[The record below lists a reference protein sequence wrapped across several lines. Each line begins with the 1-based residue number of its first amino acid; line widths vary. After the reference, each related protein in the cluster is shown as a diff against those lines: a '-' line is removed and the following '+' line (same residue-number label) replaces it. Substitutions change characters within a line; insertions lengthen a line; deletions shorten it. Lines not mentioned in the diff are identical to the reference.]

1 MSIADDPRKSLL
13 SDSAAGRARALGR
26 VRSALSFRTISAI
39 YIFAALFVL
48 FSLWVPSTFLTVSVW
63 KSLIDDQA
71 LTALV
76 AIGLVIPLASGSF
89 NLAVGTEVGMAGV
102 FVAWLLTHESLPI
115 VPAIAIALLGGA
127 AVGTVSGLLIVRAKI
142 DSFIATL
149 GISSILTALTAW
161 LSNSEQILNL
171 GNGFSAISNDQFLG
185 LTWPVWIMLGAAI
198 IVWYVLERTSVGRRV
213 YATGGNPSAARLA
226 GVRTSR
232 VIVVSLA
239 ACGVLAATAGILQSA
254 QLNTGDPTIGPGY
267 LLPAYAAA
275 FLGSTQLKEGRY
287 NVWGTV
293 IAVFVLATGVKGLQL
308 AGAPVWIPDLFDGV
322 ALLLA
327 VAMAKWRPTAA
338 RSSSIRRT
346 LRLDRRSTPEQTQP
360 S

>member
-198 IVWYVLERTSVGRRV
+198 IVWYVLGRTSVGRRV

-232 VIVVSLA
+232 RSGCDRRDPAERTAQHRGSHDRTRLSAPGLCGRVSGLHA
-239 ACGVLAATAGILQSA
+239 TQRGPLQRLGHGDRGVRTRHRGQ
-254 QLNTGDPTIGPGY
+254 GP
-267 LLPAYAAA
+267 
-275 FLGSTQLKEGRY
+275 
-287 NVWGTV
+287 
-293 IAVFVLATGVKGLQL
+293 
-308 AGAPVWIPDLFDGV
+308 
-322 ALLLA
+322 
-327 VAMAKWRPTAA
+327 AA
-338 RSSSIRRT
+338 RRRP
-346 LRLDRRSTPEQTQP
+346 RLDPRSL
-360 S
+360 